1 MKVLIVD
8 DEKNIVE
15 LIRRNLQLEGYE
27 TTQAFCGQ
35 EAIYR
40 IVEEKPDIVLLDVMM
55 PDMDGYEVL
64 QKIQEYDMTI
74 PVIFITAQGKS
85 YSKVAA
91 LELGADDFI
100 TKPLNM
106 KELALKI
113 KVLWRRINYSKIPV
127 KENTDTVEY
136 GKIMIDARM
145 RKVFI
150 DGESRELTY
159 KEFDTLY
166 YLASHYAQAFSREKL
181 LNEIWGFDY
190 IGNTRAVDILIR
202 RLRAKIVPCDGY
214 IQTLYGI
221 GYKFEVYK
229 ESV

>member
-27 TTQAFCGQ
+27 TVCAYCGQ
-35 EAIYR
+35 EAVHR
-40 IVEEKPDIVLLDVMM
+40 VMTEKPDIVLLDVMM
-55 PDMDGYEVL
+55 PDLDGYEVL
-64 QKIQEYDMTI
+64 QKIQEIDMTI
-74 PVIFITAQGKS
+74 PIIFITAQGKS

-113 KVLWRRINYSKIPV
+113 KVLWRRINYSKIPI
-127 KENTDTVEY
+127 KEKTDILEY
-136 GKIMIDARM
+136 GKMVIDVGI

-150 DGESRELTY
+150 DGESKELTY

-166 YLASHYAQAFSREKL
+166 YLASHYAHAFSREKL

-190 IGNTRAVDILIR
+190 MGNTRAVDILIR
-202 RLRAKIVPCDGY
+202 RLRSKIVPCDGY

-221 GYKFEVYK
+221 GYKFEINK
-229 ESV
+229 ESI